1 MANSAQAL
9 INATLQRYGL
19 SSLSAWAW
27 NRYRGGDS
35 IEEIMLEMRGTRE
48 YRERFPAMAEL
59 SKRGLAFSEE
69 AYIQFEQG
77 VRNLSSQFGLPMNI
91 YGTRKYVADLLVN
104 DIALTEVQSRMQLAS
119 AASTTAPL
127 EVRRNAQRLYGVTP
141 GQWASIWMETDRT
154 LPELEKQ
161 FAAASLAGEVTIA
174 NLGDI
179 SRTMAERLVESGI
192 SREQARQGLSRASK
206 DLGRRLPGESSSIGN
221 DALVSGALGLG
232 GDATRRFEQ
241 RVRQRVASFAGG
253 GGSYLSDQGTGLG
266 STSR

>member
-1 MANSAQAL
+1 MATSAQAL

-19 SSLSAWAW
+19 QSLSTWAWA
-27 NRYRGGDS
+27 RYRAGDS
-35 IEEIMLEMRGTRE
+35 IEEIMLEMRNTRE
-48 YRERFPAMAEL
+48 YRERFPAMADL

-77 VRNLSSQFGLPMNI
+77 VRNLSSQFGLPMNL
-91 YGTRKYVADLLVN
+91 YGSRSYVADLLSN
-104 DIALTEVQSRMQLAS
+104 DVALTEVQARMQLAQ
-119 AASTTAPL
+119 AASTTAPI
-127 EVRRNAQRLYGVTP
+127 ESRRAMQRLYGTTP

-161 FAAASLAGEVTIA
+161 FAAATLAGEVTIA

-179 SRTMAERLVESGI
+179 SRTMAERLVEGGI
-192 SREQARQGLSRASK
+192 SREQARQGLSRASQ
-206 DLGRRLPGESSSIGN
+206 DLGRRLPGESSSLSS
-221 DALVSGALGLG
+221 DQLVGGALGLG
-232 GDATRRFEQ
+232 GDATRKFEQ

-253 GGSYLSDQGTGLG
+253 GGAYLSERGTGLG